1 MRRRM
6 ASRITAEAAVRHA
19 MFVEQ
24 IPMTEKTLRTVIVYA
39 LTPCCSG
46 SPASGA
52 GEHDTFDVIV
62 IFLLSNVVQSAVNG
76 NDTSFYR
83 RG

>member
-39 LTPCCSG
+39 L
-46 SPASGA
+46 
-52 GEHDTFDVIV
+52 I
-62 IFLLSNVVQSAVNG
+62 AVLFRLTG
-76 NDTSFYR
+76 K
-83 RG
+83 RGWRA